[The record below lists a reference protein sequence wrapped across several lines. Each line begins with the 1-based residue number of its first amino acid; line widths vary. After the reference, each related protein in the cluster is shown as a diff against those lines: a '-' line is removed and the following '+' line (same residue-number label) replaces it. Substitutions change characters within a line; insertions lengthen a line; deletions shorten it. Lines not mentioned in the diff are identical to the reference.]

1 MISLIVVYKLNSLQ
15 VLLLL
20 FRLEAREIGVPWT
33 FVPLG
38 LLARVV
44 LVLLFAAWVLIGA
57 LHQLGEHEVGVC
69 LAGPVHVDNLP
80 REHLLLIVIVLLVVE

>member
-33 FVPLG
+33 FVPR

-44 LVLLFAAWVLIGA
+44 LVLLFAARVLIGA